1 MALAAKVPVVPV
13 AMKNSQVTRKAGL
26 PWIDHPVVVI
36 GKPLDFSEFYGRGDD
51 PRVLRWVTDQVMAA
65 IHDLSGQTYIE
76 AYGTSVKSGSL
87 TSTEADARILERPGI
102 NTRPPSGAAGRR
114 LGRVRRAGRAC
125 RDLSVAAERWRC
137 SPSTRALR
145 FEAPVPTAYCDPGV
159 DADSNP

>member
-1 MALAAKVPVVPV
+1 MVEVRNLKKSFPARRHSLFGKQGTVKAVDKVAVEVAPGDSGPTLFYGGMLLEGTVMPVVPV

-76 AYGTSVKSGSL
+76 AYCTSVKSGSL

-102 NTRPPSGAAGRR
+102 NTRPPEPPAA
-114 LGRVRRAGRAC
+114 
-125 RDLSVAAERWRC
+125 S
-137 SPSTRALR
+137 
-145 FEAPVPTAYCDPGV
+145 
-159 DADSNP
+159 

>member
-1 MALAAKVPVVPV
+1 M
-13 AMKNSQVTRKAGL
+13 
-26 PWIDHPVVVI
+26 
-36 GKPLDFSEFYGRGDD
+36 
-51 PRVLRWVTDQVMAA
+51 TDQVMAA

-102 NTRPPSGAAGRR
+102 NTRPPRGRR
-114 LGRVRRAGRAC
+114 RLLGRVRRAGRAC

-159 DADSNP
+159 DAFQPLSNCMPSTPVQQPTYADTDLLNRVTAELRKRPPLVFAGDCLN